1 MTTLT
6 ALTPELL
13 ASVNLDAIRE
23 ALKEADVTFG
33 NRSGAA
39 RLVELAV
46 ENSIA
51 VEDME
56 GKILID
62 EEGNEP
68 GDEDDENQDDGEE
81 GDGAVTDEAEEEE
94 GGNIVPLKY
103 RQKYGTPQH
112 CGDQVALVFKDFVTV
127 TVQVGEKAVEQCS
140 ETALVQVCDQNGV
153 AYDRWDHLK
162 NIGMKRMNLG
172 NILRGK
178 IKRGE
183 RVQIGETVWEAREP
197 EKEGD
202 ETASKM
208 G

>member
-1 MTTLT
+1 MITLE
-6 ALTPELL
+6 PEVL
-13 ASVNLDAIRE
+13 ATVNLDAIRE

-39 RLVELAV
+39 RLVELAQ
-46 ENSIA
+46 ENSIE
-51 VEDME
+51 VVDVD
-56 GKILID
+56 GTVLID
-62 EEGNEP
+62 EEGNVPE
-68 GDEDDENQDDGEE
+68 DEDADDQTE
-81 GDGAVTDEAEEEE
+81 GDGSEEADDEEPE

-140 ETALVQVCDQNGV
+140 ETALVEVCDSNGV
-153 AYDRWDHLK
+153 DYHKWDHLK

-183 RVQIGETVWEAREP
+183 RVQIGETIWEARE
-197 EKEGD
+197 KEADDGD
-202 ETASKM
+202 SASKM

>member
-1 MTTLT
+1 MSILT
-6 ALTPELL
+6 EEQL
-13 ASVNLDAIRE
+13 AVVNLDAIRE

-33 NRSGAA
+33 NRSGPA

-46 ENSIA
+46 ENGIEVA
-51 VEDME
+51 DTE
-56 GKILID
+56 GNILLD
-62 EEGNEP
+62 EEGNP
-68 GDEDDENQDDGEE
+68 PEDDQEEGGEGEE
-81 GDGAVTDEAEEEE
+81 DTPEAEDEEDT

-112 CGDQVALVFKDFVTV
+112 CGDEVALVFKDFVTV
-127 TVQVGEKAVEQCS
+127 TVQIGEKSVEQCS
-140 ETALVQVCDQNGV
+140 ETALVEVCDANGV
-153 AYDRWDHLK
+153 DYHKWDHLK

-183 RVQIGETVWEAREP
+183 RVQIGERVWEAREP